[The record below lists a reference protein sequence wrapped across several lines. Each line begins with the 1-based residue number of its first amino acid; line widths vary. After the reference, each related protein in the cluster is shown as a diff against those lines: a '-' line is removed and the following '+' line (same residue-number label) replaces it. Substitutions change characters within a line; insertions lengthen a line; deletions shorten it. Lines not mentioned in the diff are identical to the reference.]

1 MALSV
6 DQAREEMNKGAQK
19 LQVLLANMLQELDRM
34 KELAHRANSQDL
46 MNKVSECTNRIIQSL
61 EDDKPLKLAGG
72 RKKK

>member
-61 EDDKPLKLAGG
+61 EYDKPLKLAGG

>member
-34 KELAHRANSQDL
+34 RELAHRANSQDL